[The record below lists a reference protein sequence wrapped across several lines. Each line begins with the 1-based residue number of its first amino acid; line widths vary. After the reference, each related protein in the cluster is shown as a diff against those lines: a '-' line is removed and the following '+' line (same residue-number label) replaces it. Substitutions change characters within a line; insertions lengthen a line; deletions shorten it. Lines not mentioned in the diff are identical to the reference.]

1 MTKLNIKDNYISQ
14 TELLKYFEIEPK
26 TKVYFQALSKLAKL
40 RNGFLHR
47 QKYKDGRVEKFFE
60 PQLTL
65 NKDFVNINNRP
76 FYNENSISKIKSLM
90 TYYIQNVAEQKEYL
104 ARQKK
109 EKLIKKN
116 YGKEYKKI
124 S

>member
-1 MTKLNIKDNYISQ
+1 MNKFISQ
-14 TELLKYFEIEPK
+14 TKLLEKFEIVPK

-65 NKDFVNINNRP
+65 NDDFVNVNNRP
-76 FYNENSISKIKSLM
+76 FYNIDSISKIKSLM
-90 TYYIQNVAEQKEYL
+90 TYYIQNIEEQKNYL
-104 ARQKK
+104 EQT
-109 EKLIKKN
+109 KN
-116 YGKEYKKI
+116 KDKRKPTICLTYL